1 MPKPSKELLNL
12 MTQNQLYLA
21 VETDPNDASTL
32 MFTLCDTLS
41 DEPLAILTEVP
52 YNTPIKQIEKDLI
65 QQLKD

>member
-1 MPKPSKELLNL
+1 MPKPSKAL
-12 MTQNQLYLA
+12 MDLMSEQGLYLQ
-21 VETDPNDASTL
+21 VSPDPDYPSTL